1 MKKIIL
7 GMVLGLTA
15 LSAHASDED
24 PGTRRTTRYECAF
37 TEPFINLTYDTY
49 SKSVNVSNMGEH
61 IKTVSGVSMKA
72 VEKSTDVNVVDK
84 AGQTVLTLRNEKGSD
99 GMSDNEYM
107 LTGIYEGN
115 VGGCNVSFKKIA
127 D

>member
-15 LSAHASDED
+15 LSAHANDKD
-24 PGTRRTTRYECAF
+24 PGTRWTTRYECSF

-49 SKSVNVSNMGEH
+49 SKSVSVSNMGEH
-61 IKTVSGVSMKA
+61 VKTVTGVSMKA
-72 VEKSTDVNVVDK
+72 VENSTDVNVVDK
-84 AGQTVLTLRNEKGSD
+84 AGKTVLTLRNEAGSD
-99 GMSDNEYM
+99 GMSDREYM

-115 VGGCNVSFKKIA
+115 MGGCDASFKKIA